1 MIGEGR
7 KTTINRTAVSIM
19 QRSMSTI
26 VTAKQIRKIMDA
38 LDLDI
43 VKRHFAV
50 SEISVN
56 DDNVK
61 ENFIIEIEPFVV
73 CDGVSVDAYNKFV
86 DVDQRSYR
94 IPFRLL
100 QLDNNGRLLILEY
113 PYVSRDITVERFKVY
128 FIVPSEILIN

>member
-7 KTTINRTAVSIM
+7 N
-19 QRSMSTI
+19 QRSTGPRCHYATFDEYNSNGDTN
-26 VTAKQIRKIMDA
+26 TRKIMDA
-38 LDLDI
+38 LDLD
-43 VKRHFAV
+43 KSAHFAV

-100 QLDNNGRLLILEY
+100 
-113 PYVSRDITVERFKVY
+113 S
-128 FIVPSEILIN
+128 